1 MREHD
6 IHTPTTDGSAALD
19 VMRLAFE
26 TGACTPIQRA
36 ALELDTLGIHTFPLP
51 KGLKE
56 PRARDGAA
64 FFWKRFGLT
73 HYSIERDA
81 LLQVFAGACN
91 IAAIVGTGKGGAL
104 TVIDCDTPAA
114 LDWHI
119 AQLDARGLPVWAT
132 HSARGGHVW
141 LLLADGPTRNLS
153 GSSARHLPGAD
164 LKANN
169 GYVLVPPSQHPSGPF
184 YTWYRR
190 DTSAPPLLTR
200 ADVDWLQDQDGLPVV
215 LGPARQAR
223 HALTHSTRLY
233 LATGKPQGQRNNG
246 LFRAAAELQRVT
258 GDVQPALDRARAD
271 GLPESEI
278 QRTAASASRPDR
290 LTPQEY
296 RAGTAASIPSTS
308 RQNPN
313 AVWRRAA
320 AFSSRHPWQGR
331 TANTD
336 RAVFA
341 ALIERARLDTRG
353 TGTFRAS
360 VREVATAARVHAM
373 TAHTALDRLAKA
385 SQDRQALIES
395 VGTTDLGARCW
406 QFTGAVLADEKGQ
419 MCEIST
425 VVATQQCNDTVLI
438 SHISNHDTVSVSH
451 TSKTDTA
458 TYLES
463 DASESG
469 AYGKTGMLA
478 YLALLRFSEPASA
491 AEVAAA
497 ANLTLSQVRHAFRAG
512 GKLRDDGLIEHLGH
526 NRWAA
531 NYRDYADLQQAAH
544 GYGKLGADEHR
555 RARFLLERQRQVSGR
570 VIDWRRNHDPGAPY
584 YKRLPPQ
591 DRPAPH
597 DTVSV
602 SVSFSPQ
609 DAPQTAPSTTTTTT
623 NTSTLKSAPTREN
636 GARLQPV
643 ELAKRNPPG
652 DGWRLKRTPSHK
664 LGGDDERGR

>member
-1 MREHD
+1 MSEHHEHD
-6 IHTPTTDGSAALD
+6 TNTPATDGSAALD

-132 HSARGGHVW
+132 RSARGGHVW

-184 YTWYRR
+184 YTWHRR

-200 ADVDWLQDQDGLPVV
+200 ADVDWLLDQDGLPVV

-296 RAGTAASIPSTS
+296 HAGTAASIPSTS

-320 AFSSRHPWQGR
+320 AFSNRHPWQGR

-360 VREVATAARVHAM
+360 VREVATAARVRAA
-373 TAHTALDRLAKA
+373 TALTALDRLATA
-385 SQDRQALIES
+385 CQDRPALIES

-406 QFTGAVLADEKGQ
+406 QFTGAVLASGGANDTV
-419 MCEIST
+419 SVT
-425 VVATQQCNDTVLI
+425 VVATQQCNDTG
-438 SHISNHDTVSVSH
+438 TVSVSFQH
-451 TSKTDTA
+451 DTVTLSHISQA
-458 TYLES
+458 YLES
-463 DASESG
+463 DASEPG

-497 ANLTLSQVRHAFRAG
+497 ANLTVRQVRRALNSK
-512 GKLRDDGLIEHLGH
+512 GKLRQNGLVECIGKKWIAH
-526 NRWAA
+526 
-531 NYRDYADLQQAAH
+531 YRDYADLQADAAQF
-544 GYGKLGADEHR
+544 GKYGADEHR

-591 DRPAPH
+591 DRPAPV
-597 DTVSV
+597 TMQKPYKTI
-602 SVSFSPQ
+602 SPQ
-609 DAPQTAPSTTTTTT
+609 DAPQNAPSTTTTTT

-643 ELAKRNPPG
+643 EVAKRNPPG
-652 DGWRLKRTPSHK
+652 DGWRLQSKPSHK
-664 LGGDDERGR
+664 LGGDDER